1 MDHRLHFLESFDATG
16 SDGAHY
22 KVCGYERM
30 APEVPFT
37 HTAQL
42 WEPTGIS
49 EYLLP
54 DGRAVD
60 VARDG
65 TMRIVGSDVVLQ
77 RTPAPASALT
87 R

>member
-1 MDHRLHFLESFDATG
+1 MDHRLHFLESFTATG

-30 APEVPFT
+30 TPDVPFT
-37 HTAQL
+37 HTAQI
-42 WEPTGIS
+42 WEPTGVA
-49 EYLLP
+49 EYHLP

-60 VARDG
+60 VAHDG

-77 RTPAPASALT
+77 RAASGNAPL